1 MAARQTGGVSQ
12 VVATVRGISGL
23 VMNSQRLLEIGR
35 VMARH
40 GFADVVERVFPRRD
54 DGKPLLADESVSL
67 PPHVQ
72 SQSTAERIRKVIEE
86 LGATFIKLG
95 QILSTR
101 TDIVNHDICLE
112 LQKLQDEVPEMQRS
126 EVRTIVERELAGK
139 LEDLFASF
147 EEAPLAC
154 ASIAQVHVAKLR
166 STMLPDGTLEEG
178 ADVVVKIQR
187 PNLLGRI
194 EHDLQILEFLARR
207 AQIFL
212 PEIALM
218 DPYGIVQEFSK
229 ALRKELD
236 FTNERTNMVRFTS
249 NFSSYPFVQ
258 IPRVYHSHCTARV
271 LTMQRLPGVKI
282 TLATERFGIDPYLV
296 APRMLE
302 VLFKM
307 VFEDGYFHGDLHP
320 GNILIDAEG
329 NIGLIDF
336 GLVGRLTEPQRDH
349 ILDILIGLSRQ
360 DYRMVSREFFDLGIK
375 LPGVSYHYDAFE
387 ADVIE
392 VMERHVENKTLN
404 EIDVGLLFRDL
415 VSGAIRHQ
423 IKMPPTYT
431 MVFKAL
437 MTVEGI
443 GKSLAPE
450 INFIEQAQPFVK
462 RILVERY
469 SPNRLLKEGIEIGT
483 GLSRM
488 LRLLPG
494 VATQL
499 LNDASAG
506 RLTVRVH
513 HEDLADALHSHTVA
527 QWRLARAVGFGA
539 CVIGSAVCVKADMPM
554 VLGMSW
560 LSAMMAMGALWLG
573 LPIFFRAPR

>member
-1 MAARQTGGVSQ
+1 MAVRQTGGVSQ
-12 VVATVRGISGL
+12 VVATVRGLSEF

-35 VMARH
+35 VLVRY
-40 GFADVVERVFPRRD
+40 GFADVVERLFPRRD
-54 DGKPLLADESVSL
+54 DGKSLLGDETVAP

-72 SQSTAERIRKVIEE
+72 SESSARRIRLVIEE

-101 TDIVNHDICLE
+101 TDIVPPDICAE
-112 LQKLQDEVPEMQRS
+112 LQTLQDNVPEMDRS

-139 LEDLFASF
+139 LEDLFAAF
-147 EEAPLAC
+147 DEAPLAC
-154 ASIAQVHVAKLR
+154 ASIAQVHVATLPSR
-166 STMLPDGTLEEG
+166 ILPDGTVEEG
-178 ADVVVKIQR
+178 PEVVVKVQR
-187 PNLLGRI
+187 PNLHGRI
-194 EHDLQILEFLARR
+194 ENDLQILEFLARR
-207 AQIFL
+207 AQMLL
-212 PEIALM
+212 PEIALK

-236 FTNERTNMVRFTS
+236 FTNERTNMVRFAA
-249 NFSSYPFVQ
+249 NFVSYPFVH
-258 IPRVYHSHCTARV
+258 IPRVYDSHCTSRV
-271 LTMQRLPGVKI
+271 LTMQRLAGVKI
-282 TLATERFGIDPYLV
+282 TLATDRFGIDPYLV

-349 ILDILIGLSRQ
+349 ILDVLIGLSRQ
-360 DYRMVSREFFDLGIK
+360 DYRMVSREFFELGIK
-375 LPGVSYHYDAFE
+375 LPGVAYNYDAFE

-404 EIDVGLLFRDL
+404 EIDVGFLFRDL

-462 RILVERY
+462 RILIERY
-469 SPNRLLKEGIEIGT
+469 SPNRLLKEGIDIGT

-494 VATQL
+494 VTTQL
-499 LNDASAG
+499 LTDASAG

-513 HEDLADALHSHTVA
+513 HEDLSDALHTHTLA
-527 QWRLARAVGFGA
+527 QWRIARALGFGA
-539 CVIGSAVCVKADMPM
+539 CVVGSAICVKADMPGL
-554 VLGMSW
+554 LGMSW
-560 LSAMMAMGALWLG
+560 LSFVMAIGALWLG